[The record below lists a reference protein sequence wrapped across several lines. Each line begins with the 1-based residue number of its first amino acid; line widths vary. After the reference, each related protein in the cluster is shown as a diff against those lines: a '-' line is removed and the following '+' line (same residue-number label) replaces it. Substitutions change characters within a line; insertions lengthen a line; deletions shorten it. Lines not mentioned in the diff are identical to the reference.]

1 MVGDL
6 NDSMADFLVDEI
18 RRARCAAGMTQEAFG
33 KGAKCSASLVSAVE
47 KGTRALTM
55 EYIRGADNALRT
67 GGLFLRLVE
76 QFDAGVGSP
85 VWLQEWLTKER
96 EANSIRWY
104 EPSMVPGLLQT
115 EAYARAVLTGG
126 RLLTTKRVEQ
136 FVAAR
141 LDRQSVLS
149 REDPPQ
155 FVTVLDAAVL
165 RRPIGGPAVM
175 REQLDHLLISAEQP
189 HVHLHV
195 VPDGVGAYAG
205 LAGAFIL
212 MKGKS
217 GEIAH
222 VDSALR
228 AHITADPDAVA
239 SLHNRW
245 ESLRGEALPH
255 TPSIELITEIA
266 KTWT

>member
-1 MVGDL
+1 MSDPKI
-6 NDSMADFLVDEI
+6 SMPDFIVEEI

-33 KGAKCSASLVSAVE
+33 KGVNCSASLVSAVE
-47 KGTRALTM
+47 NGTRALTM
-55 EYIRGADNALRT
+55 EYIRGADRVLKT
-67 GGLFLRLVE
+67 GGLFVRLVQQLE
-76 QFDAGVGSP
+76 LGVGSP
-85 VWLQEWLTKER
+85 MWFQEWVAKER
-96 EANSIRWY
+96 EATSIRWY
-104 EPSMVPGLLQT
+104 EPSLIPGLLQT

-126 RLLTTKRVEQ
+126 RLLRPSAVDQ
-136 FVAAR
+136 VVAAR
-141 LDRQSVLS
+141 LDRQAVLAK
-149 REDPPQ
+149 EDPPQ
-155 FVTVLDAAVL
+155 FVAVLDAAVL

-175 REQLDHLLISAEQP
+175 REQLHHLLNSAEQS

-228 AHITADPDAVA
+228 AYIITDSEAVA

-255 TPSIELITEIA
+255 APSIELITEIA
-266 KTWT
+266 KSWT